1 MFLFK
6 KRIHCTYISTFF
18 AKLSYN
24 LPPKG
29 IKKSWLMCSR
39 LCLLTQIA
47 DIVRATTTTST
58 TASASSISICW
69 IHAIRVSTSLK
80 LNISDWLSETTE
92 GWNTPKY
99 SLNRWLSLKVHHW
112 ARILRFL
119 TNIWFLQTSK
129 KSKTSTM
136 SKTSTNT
143 KSKTKTNTIAKS
155 KTTTKWCSTKGWHP
169 FFQRQWQTQ
178 TETQSERQTQRL
190 GRRLT
195 DRHKVKHK
203 HKVNVCLSW
212 LDGS

>member
-24 LPPKG
+24 LPPKW

-112 ARILRFL
+112 ATINSYQLFDFCSDWLSEFL
-119 TNIWFLQTSK
+119 TLTTVMISENWAAINIEQWSHQT
-129 KSKTSTM
+129 
-136 SKTSTNT
+136 
-143 KSKTKTNTIAKS
+143 
-155 KTTTKWCSTKGWHP
+155 
-169 FFQRQWQTQ
+169 
-178 TETQSERQTQRL
+178 
-190 GRRLT
+190 
-195 DRHKVKHK
+195 
-203 HKVNVCLSW
+203 
-212 LDGS
+212 